1 MCSVI
6 GYKGK
11 FNEELVSK
19 LLDESR
25 IRGIHAFGFY
35 SDVYNLKTTSYN
47 KFKDTLLLTKPD
59 MFVAHMRYSTS
70 GTADVMENN
79 QPLISYNG
87 QMTALVFNGVI
98 SQLDKKNIE
107 FKYQTD
113 IPSDND
119 GWILM
124 KYLYDEEFLHD
135 KSITLATTYIQ
146 DDNLYAYRNE
156 HRPLYYNTQEDGTVV
171 VASTNDILVRAGL
184 ENNETVKEHTRYKW

>member
-1 MCSVI
+1 MCSII

-11 FNEELVSK
+11 FKEELVSK

-35 SDVYNLKTTSYN
+35 SHEYDLKTTSYT
-47 KFKDTLLLTKPD
+47 KFKDVLLNTRPD

-70 GTADVMENN
+70 GTADVIENN
-79 QPLISYNG
+79 QPLVRYDG

-98 SQLDKKNIE
+98 SQLDKKNME
-107 FKYQTD
+107 FKYQAD

-124 KYLYDEEFLHD
+124 KYLHDEEFLHD

-146 DDNLYAYRNE
+146 DDNLYAYRNKL
-156 HRPLYYNTQEDGTVV
+156 RPMYYNIQEDNTVV
-171 VASTNDILVRAGL
+171 IASTNDILERAGL
-184 ENNETVKEHTRYKW
+184 NNNVPVIEHKRYVW